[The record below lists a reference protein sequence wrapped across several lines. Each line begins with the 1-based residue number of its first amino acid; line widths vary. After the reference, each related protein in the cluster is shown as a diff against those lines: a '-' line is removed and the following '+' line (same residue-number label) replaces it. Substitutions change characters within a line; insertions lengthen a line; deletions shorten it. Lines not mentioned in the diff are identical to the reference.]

1 MFLALIEKHTFSFLM
16 RSPFFGLS
24 CVSFS
29 HRVLR
34 QLQGYDIQCHAASG
48 VLRLLHLFLSPEEML
63 LLCSLFFS
71 LSYCLAAWLLR
82 LPVCSRTVFTRRFR
96 RSAEQ

>member
-1 MFLALIEKHTFSFLM
+1 
-16 RSPFFGLS
+16 
-24 CVSFS
+24 
-29 HRVLR
+29 
-34 QLQGYDIQCHAASG
+34 

-71 LSYCLAAWLLR
+71 LSYCLAAWLLC
-82 LPVCSRTVFTRRFR
+82 LPVCSRTVFTRLFR